1 MKQPAFK
8 KLILAGGAAFAMLAV
23 PMAANTIAGLD
34 LGVISAAQ
42 AAEHSG
48 GAMKGGAGGS
58 GGAKKGA
65 KKGGEGKGGA
75 GKGGAASNKIFRVPV
90 GEEDDDSDRPIWAGV
105 PGGPADKGGRPEGS
119 GTKKGD
125 LFGDMVM
132 LLRDDNGE
140 PILDDD
146 GLVQVL
152 AFTVIDGQVVPLMD
166 DGVQVVIP
174 RNEEGDLLPTVVV
187 DGVTYTVSGV
197 EVDLGRLSV
206 GRSPTSVLKH
216 ALDEALSKLTAD
228 GAVIT
233 IDATGRLVVDG
244 KTIDSPL
251 ENLALYEVIMSS
263 PDGTLPGV
271 TLPEGVVVDP
281 AALFAA
287 AADKTGTITVDT
299 VVYMN
304 SILGINNLK
313 SGDYYDFSAVDYD
326 RAAAWSDVTVT
337 VLVLQPDGVTYK
349 AEDVNV
355 YDTLFDADGDGD
367 GDTWVDSTAG
377 GADDF
382 AQSADD
388 YLQVLEFVHDN
399 AVR

>member
-1 MKQPAFK
+1 MKQAAFK
-8 KLILAGGAAFAMLAV
+8 KLILAGGTAFAMLAV
-23 PMAANTIAGLD
+23 PMAANTVAGLD

-48 GAMKGGAGGS
+48 GAGGAMKGG
-58 GGAKKGA
+58 GA

-105 PGGPADKGGRPEGS
+105 PGGPADKGGRPEGAGS
-119 GTKKGD
+119 KKGD

-132 LLRDDNGE
+132 LLRDPNGE

-187 DGVTYTVSGV
+187 DGVTYTVSGA

-251 ENLALYEVIMSS
+251 ENLALYEAIMSS

-287 AADKTGTITVDT
+287 VADKTGTITIDK

-304 SILGINNLK
+304 SILGINNLQ

-326 RAAAWSDVTVT
+326 RAATWSDVTVW

-349 AEDVNV
+349 AEEVNV
-355 YDTLFDADGDGD
+355 YDTLFSGTNWDDPTEVGDAADL
-367 GDTWVDSTAG
+367 G

-399 AVR
+399 AIR

>member
-1 MKQPAFK
+1 MKQAAFK
-8 KLILAGGAAFAMLAV
+8 KLILAGGTAFAMLAV
-23 PMAANTIAGLD
+23 PMAVNTVAGLE

-48 GAMKGGAGGS
+48 GAGGAMKGGA
-58 GGAKKGA
+58 GA

-75 GKGGAASNKIFRVPV
+75 GKGGSAGKKIFRVPV

-125 LFGDMVM
+125 LFGDMVI
-132 LLRDDNGE
+132 LLRDENGE
-140 PILDDD
+140 PILNED
-146 GLVQVL
+146 GLVQVI
-152 AFTVIDGQVVPLMD
+152 AYTVIDGVVVPLLD
-166 DGVQVVIP
+166 DGEPVIIP
-174 RNEEGDLLPTVVV
+174 YNEEGDLLPTVVV

-244 KTIDSPL
+244 STIDSPL
-251 ENLALYEVIMSS
+251 ENLALYDAIMSS

-271 TLPEGVVVDP
+271 TLPEGVVIDP

-287 AADKTGTITVDT
+287 ASDKTGTITVDT

-304 SILGINNLK
+304 SILGINTLT
-313 SGDYYDFSAVDYD
+313 GDEPYYDFSTVDYD

-337 VLVLQPDGVTYK
+337 VLVLQEDGVTYK
-349 AEDVNV
+349 AEEVNV

-367 GDTWVDSTAG
+367 GDTWVDETAG

>member
-1 MKQPAFK
+1 MKHPALK
-8 KLILAGGAAFAMLAV
+8 KLIVAGGAAFALLAV
-23 PMAANTIAGLD
+23 QLAASTVAGLE

-48 GAMKGGAGGS
+48 GAGGAMKGGS
-58 GGAKKGA
+58 GARKGA
-65 KKGGEGKGGA
+65 AAKGGQGKGGE
-75 GKGGAASNKIFRVPV
+75 ASKKIFRVPV
-90 GEEDDDSDRPIWAGV
+90 GEEDEDSDRPIWAGV
-105 PGGPADKGGRPEGS
+105 PGGPADKGGKPEGT

-125 LFGDMVM
+125 LYGDMVV
-132 LLRDDNGE
+132 LLRDENGE
-140 PILDDD
+140 PLLTDD
-146 GLVQVL
+146 GLVKVA
-152 AFTVIDGQVVPLMD
+152 AFVYEGTTLVPLLD
-166 DGVQVVIP
+166 ADGNQVFIP
-174 RNEEGDLLPTVVV
+174 YNEEGDLVAEI
-187 DGVTYTVSGV
+187 DGVPVYAV

-216 ALDEALSKLTAD
+216 ALDEALKKLTAPD
-228 GAVIT
+228 AVIT

-244 KTIDSPL
+244 STIDSPL

-281 AALFAA
+281 AALLAA
-287 AADKTGTITVDT
+287 ASDKTGTITVDT

-304 SILGINNLK
+304 SILGINKLQ
-313 SGDYYDFSAVDYD
+313 SGDYYDFSEYDYD
-326 RAAAWSDVTVT
+326 RAATWSDVTVT
-337 VLVLQPDGVTYK
+337 VLVLQEDGVTYK
-349 AEDVNV
+349 AEEVNV
-355 YDTLFDADGDGD
+355 YDTLFDADADGD
-367 GDTWVDSTAG
+367 GDTWADSTEG

-382 AQSADD
+382 AQAADD